1 MARWACQWSCPS
13 HQVPAIGTD
22 GDRRHQRYFSQRKQT
37 AVLIQNSKTERTQRP
52 QCLSNITEVIR
63 LQYNEELENA
73 MDALVQETQGYY
85 KWVRVWPW
93 AWAGD
98 LSQVQVKAPQA
109 SLMRLPHFVSQWLQ
123 GREIQHHLAGM
134 QSVRDLEFVF
144 CFFFFLAL
152 AEGIPEMWGKK
163 RMESIDPGQRLP
175 SVIWLWS

>member
-1 MARWACQWSCPS
+1 
-13 HQVPAIGTD
+13 
-22 GDRRHQRYFSQRKQT
+22 
-37 AVLIQNSKTERTQRP
+37 
-52 QCLSNITEVIR
+52 
-63 LQYNEELENA
+63 